1 MKLVTVAVRIL
12 LSNSYL
18 NESSFYA
25 RKMKNVKECITIVD
39 FYYYSLS
46 VHLKSV
52 KNIHPWALPTANK
65 TICRKYFVFN
75 YYANFIYKKLENKT
89 A

>member
-52 KNIHPWALPTANK
+52 KNIHP
-65 TICRKYFVFN
+65 
-75 YYANFIYKKLENKT
+75 
-89 A
+89 